1 MTMRTVGTWCSL
13 LHYIITTGSI
23 ASNWLICRYGD
34 VRHVRCANSH
44 GADLVPIPRVVISVA
59 GISTAGIRCFVSV
72 PSVWVVFIKP
82 LSLLSSSSH
91 GTLFAPYSTIQCTTY
106 LLSSTILSVLLFP
119 LSAPSLSS
127 VALCH
132 IPRYH
137 QTGTLALCAVN
148 IDIEYRKRMSEIK
161 LVVSNAQI
169 SMLYSHTSVSIVTSL
184 RDGGPR
190 NPTSNPWFG
199 RDFSFPSRSRP
210 ALRLLSFQ
218 SRRILGDKAT
228 STRIWPLVVI

>member
-1 MTMRTVGTWCSL
+1 MTIRTVGTWCSI

-44 GADLVPIPRVVISVA
+44 GAGLVPIPRVVILVA
-59 GISTAGIRCFVSV
+59 GISTVGIRCFVSV

-82 LSLLSSSSH
+82 LSLLLSSSSH

-106 LLSSTILSVLLFP
+106 CYLRPFCPFCYFP

-127 VALCH
+127 LSPFVTYRVIIRQVH
-132 IPRYH
+132 SH
-137 QTGTLALCAVN
+137 CAVN

-169 SMLYSHTSVSIVTSL
+169 SMLYTDSSVSIVTSL
-184 RDGGPR
+184 GMVGRGIPLRFPDLAGIFLYPAGP
-190 NPTSNPWFG
+190 G
-199 RDFSFPSRSRP
+199 RLWGYP
-210 ALRLLSFQ
+210 ASKP
-218 SRRILGDKAT
+218 GDP
-228 STRIWPLVVI
+228 RG

>member
-1 MTMRTVGTWCSL
+1 MTIRTVGTWCSL
-13 LHYIITTGSI
+13 QHYITTTGSI

-44 GADLVPIPRVVISVA
+44 GADLVPIPRVVILVA

-106 LLSSTILSVLLFP
+106 CYLRPFCPFCCSPCLLP
-119 LSAPSLSS
+119 PCP
-127 VALCH
+127 LCH

-161 LVVSNAQI
+161 LVVSNTQI
-169 SMLYSHTSVSIVTSL
+169 SMSYLDSSVSIVTSL
-184 RDGGPR
+184 RDGRPR
-190 NPTSNPWFG
+190 NTTSIPWFG

-210 ALRLLSFQ
+210 TLRLPSFQ
-218 SRRILGDKAT
+218 SKG
-228 STRIWPLVVI
+228 S